1 MNINEKYEN
10 HLIYSE
16 DKNTHDTELCLKIE
30 VLL

>member
-1 MNINEKYEN
+1 MNINAKYEN

-16 DKNTHDTELCLKIE
+16 DKNTDHTELCLNIE